1 MRIMYCHDGTDRSQE
16 ALERVVNFFKEVKP
30 EMILVSVAE
39 DVLDASL
46 EDEKIT
52 KEYEAERS
60 AALRKAAE
68 WVTHNGLD
76 VDVMVATGEPR
87 AMILKAIEK
96 KSPDIVVVARKE
108 RSAME
113 SVFQKSISAYLVKN
127 ASCHLFIMG
136 PEK

>member
-1 MRIMYCHDGTDRSQE
+1 MKIMYCHDGSEKSQA
-16 ALERVVNFFKEVKP
+16 ALERVVDFFKDVKP
-30 EMILVSVAE
+30 EMILVSVVE
-39 DVLDASL
+39 DILDASL

-52 KEYEAERS
+52 RECESERS
-60 AALRKAAE
+60 ASLRKAAE
-68 WVTHNGLD
+68 LVTQKGLD

-87 AMILKAIEK
+87 AMILKAIQK

-136 PEK
+136 PSK